1 LISTIRLVFF
11 GTGGSWPSP
20 ERNVVSIGVQMDD
33 EIILMDCGEGTQ
45 RQIMKSNMSFM
56 KIKKIF
62 ITHFHGDHFLG
73 LPGLIQTMALNGRKS
88 PIYIYGPKGTV
99 NTMNSLLNIGFY
111 NLGFPIFLHELADG
125 DMVSENDFSVVCI
138 KADHSIPA
146 LSYSII
152 EKSKKRIKKKKADS
166 LNLTHRELEVLRN
179 KGEIIKDGRVIKIDE
194 VSQQSRDGRKIVYS
208 GDTRPFGR
216 FVKFSK
222 NADVLIHESTV
233 ESSLEEKAN
242 KHGHSS
248 ARQAGEIAKS
258 AYVEKLFLVH
268 LSARYKDSK
277 PILDEAKNI
286 FENVVV
292 PKDLEEFIIT
302 VKK

>member
-1 LISTIRLVFF
+1 MVFF

-20 ERNVVSIGVQMDD
+20 ERNVVSIGIQLDD
-33 EIILMDCGEGTQ
+33 EILLFDCGEGTQ

-73 LPGLIQTMALNGRKS
+73 LPGLIQTMALNGRKDS
-88 PIYIYGPKGTV
+88 LYIYGPKGTIDF
-99 NTMNSLLNIGFY
+99 MNALLNIGFY
-111 NLGFPIFLHELADG
+111 SLGFSIFLHELVEG
-125 DMVSENDFSVVCI
+125 DSVIEKDFSMSCV
-138 KADHSIPA
+138 KANHPVPA
-146 LSYSII
+146 LSYSIV
-152 EKSKKRIKKKKADS
+152 EKSEKRINKKKADS
-166 LNLTHRELEVLRN
+166 LGLKHRELEMLRKN
-179 KGEIIKDGRVIKIDE
+179 GEIKKDDRLIKIDD
-194 VSQQSRDGRKIVYS
+194 VSQQSREGRKIVYS
-208 GDTRPFGR
+208 GDTKPFSE
-216 FVKFSK
+216 FIEFSK
-222 NADVLIHESTV
+222 NADILIHESTV

-248 ARQAGEIAKS
+248 ARQAAEIAKN
-258 AYVEKLFLVH
+258 ADVKKLFLVH

-277 PILDEAKNI
+277 IILDEAKNI
-286 FENVVV
+286 FENVHV